1 MAGGL
6 QFNEELRKAMEM
18 AYLTPDIAAA
28 RAEVIKIL
36 NAQAGESILDI
47 GSGPGFLVKDIA
59 ERVGPT
65 GSTHGIDLAENM
77 VEAGKKLCA
86 DKPWANFQSGDAM
99 SLPYPDA
106 SFDAAVSTQVYEYVP
121 DLGGALSEFGRVLHP
136 GGRGVI
142 VDTDW
147 SVPYWNAE
155 DKEIH
160 NRIIDAW
167 SEHCIQASVP
177 MRLSGAI
184 RTANLKIKQITALPL
199 FNYNYDEN
207 AFSYWVP
214 KIIGSFVLGRNG
226 IEQTDID
233 AWLSGL
239 ENLGKKGDYFFCINR
254 YLFEVIKS

>member
-1 MAGGL
+1 MTNGL
-6 QFNEELRKAMEM
+6 QFNEELQKALEM

-36 NAQAGESILDI
+36 NVQAGESILDI
-47 GSGPGFLVKDIA
+47 GSGSGFLARDIA

-77 VEAGKKLCA
+77 VEASRKLC
-86 DKPWANFQSGDAM
+86 DSQPWTNFQSGDAM

-106 SFDAAVSTQVYEYVP
+106 SFDAVVSTQVYEYVP
-121 DLGGALSEFGRVLHP
+121 DLEGALSEFGRVMRP

-147 SVPYWNAE
+147 SVPYWSAT
-155 DKEIH
+155 DTAIRD
-160 NRIIDAW
+160 RIIDAF
-167 SEHCIQASVP
+167 SEHCAQASVP

-184 RTANLKIKQITALPL
+184 RSSNLEIKQITVLPL

-214 KIIGSFVLGRNG
+214 RMIGSFVLGRKG
-226 IEQTDID
+226 IEQKDID
-233 AWLSGL
+233 AWVSGL
-239 ENLGKKGDYFFCINR
+239 DNLGKKGDYFFCINR
-254 YLFEVIKS
+254 YLFEVVK